1 MAKVFVDLT
10 ELAERAGL
18 KLTVSISRDLS
29 EPHSFNNGDAEE
41 FDNVGEAYR
50 WLDGYVRGRATSRPS
65 AGSEGATLRGSV
77 NGPRVA
83 APPGTT

>member
-29 EPHSFNNGDAEE
+29 EVRYSFNNGDAEE

-50 WLDGYVRGRATSRPS
+50 WLDGYVRGRATEQ
-65 AGSEGATLRGSV
+65 AKRGL
-77 NGPRVA
+77 
-83 APPGTT
+83 